1 MKKIQVYLRRF
12 ITLIICFAML
22 CSMSLGLDKD
32 RLSAYATSEVSSSN
46 SEENLEIYFETSDGE
61 IVNPDSDGKFIL
73 SSIDRGNF
81 KIKGFSGTPYFQC
94 KTEEKD
100 DIERWTDVWVNY
112 KGAYQGHGIKEV
124 TAKVYS
130 KDPIYPD
137 ARLLKEFK
145 IDNKSSNIEKLI
157 PYIDGKSIAYD
168 ETISLNG
175 SEYKKIALKGIV
187 KGENKEI
194 DIPAYAVTIKYTSGS
209 YVQNNGEDIYANIN
223 TAKAKEAT
231 INIKMTDGS
240 ASTKFHLSANDV
252 SIQNFDIEYP
262 SVAYISDW
270 NGLNG
275 KQYVGITQS
284 DKATDRNYKLSFF
297 PTTTTN
303 KSLNWKALTPD
314 IAEYQELYGNGI
326 VPKKNGIAKFEVTSD
341 ENPNLKKSINIEFKY
356 KNPLKSANPVKSSY
370 ELKEN
375 QSQEIEITANPTN
388 ATEQRFNWSFDR
400 EGIVNIDELVTR
412 TSTTEPHKTTHRL
425 VALSKGKVKAVGT
438 PVDKTGG
445 ATPITLEITVK
456 EADNSSPT
464 DYIKLAQNLLEHGKS
479 ILEGKSH
486 SKYGDEWTLF
496 TLSRSGANIT
506 KSNKDAYLAS
516 VRNVLDENEEN
527 PSLRTTDYAKLAIT
541 LGSMGI
547 DPSIDENYNII
558 AKIYNDK
565 SIDKSTSNAPIFAL
579 IALDTKNYI
588 IPDDALWTREKLI
601 EQILSY
607 QNESGGFSLNKS
619 GSAGIDITAMALQA
633 LAPYYNKD
641 TRVKSA
647 VDKALKYLENNMD
660 ATGSY
665 GGNSCTDAQVLTALS
680 ALEIDATKTEKFHK
694 LNSNLVGNM
703 DKYKVD
709 AGFSIG
715 AGGSANDFANT
726 QVSYALNAYLRL
738 AESKPSLYKFSD
750 VEFTKSEDEDRSEF
764 DSAKMYKLIDKIY
777 SLVDLALPENN
788 SAILKAS
795 EEFKEMLKVTPE
807 DYLEELRAV
816 EYVLAA
822 LNGKI
827 ELMNL
832 VDSVDFKE
840 NADTAKAVLDKAIS
854 ELNTAIE
861 NGDNVENINSKI
873 NKYKGELESLNPQSN
888 DSDNNEFDSVKM
900 YALIDKV
907 LGAFDLPLPE
917 KKAEVLKTIDEYNGM
932 LKITP
937 DDYIS
942 ELKDVEYV
950 ITALNGKI
958 ELMDIVDSFDYKENT
973 EKAKAILKEA
983 IDKIESNVFDEA
995 SAEVISRTINHYKE
1009 LLDNLKTNKPEKPKV
1024 PLRLAGPD
1032 RYETAIKI
1040 ADAYKKELGKDKF
1053 NTIVVANGD
1062 NYPDAL
1068 SGAYLAKVKN
1078 APLLLVNRNNTEKT
1092 IKYIEENLRPGN
1104 STIVYLLGES
1114 DVVPETVRLRLKKKF
1129 NVKRLAG
1136 EDRFATNL
1144 AILKEAE
1151 VDKQEILVC
1160 SGYGFA
1166 DSLSAS
1172 ATGRPILL
1180 VGKSLTSEQ
1189 IEYLKSI
1196 RSRNYTLIGDN
1207 GPVSNAVE
1215 TSLKNLGTTAR
1226 IYGDDRYETSVAV
1239 AKHFFKNP
1247 EAVIIGY
1254 GDSFPDGLCG
1264 GILAEKRRAPL
1275 LLINPRNTSFARQYV
1290 KDNTIKESIVLG
1302 DKILISDTIIHSI
1315 TQLN

>member
-1 MKKIQVYLRRF
+1 
-12 ITLIICFAML
+12 ML
-22 CSMSLGLDKD
+22 CSMSLGLDKN
-32 RLSAYATSEVSSSN
+32 RLSAYAMSETSSSN
-46 SEENLEIYFETSDGE
+46 NEENTEIYFEKTDGE
-61 IVNPDSDGKFIL
+61 FVKPDSNGKFNL
-73 SSIDRGNF
+73 TSIDTGTF

-94 KTEEKD
+94 TTDEKD
-100 DIERWTDVWVNY
+100 GIERWTDVWVNY
-112 KGAYQGHGIKEV
+112 KGKYQGHGIKEV
-124 TAKVYS
+124 SAKVYS

-137 ARLLKEFK
+137 AKLLKEFK
-145 IDNKSSNIEKLI
+145 INNKSSNIERLI
-157 PYIDGKSIAYD
+157 PYIDGKSVAYD
-168 ETISLNG
+168 DTISLNG
-175 SEYKKIALKGIV
+175 SEYKKITLKGVV

-194 DIPAYAVTIKYTSGS
+194 DIPAHAVTIKYTNGS

-223 TAKAKEAT
+223 TAKANEAT
-231 INIKMTDGS
+231 INIKMTDES

-252 SIQNFDIEYP
+252 SIQSFDIEYP

-284 DKATDRNYKLSFF
+284 DTATDRNYKLSFF

-326 VPKKNGIAKFEVTSD
+326 VPKKSGIAEFEVTSD

-356 KNPLKSANPVKSSY
+356 RNPLKSANPVQSSF

-375 QSQEIEITANPTN
+375 QSQEIEITANPAN

-400 EGIVNIDELVTR
+400 EGIVSIDELVTR

-479 ILEGKSH
+479 ILEEKSH

-516 VRNVLDENEEN
+516 VRSVLDENEEN

-619 GSAGIDITAMALQA
+619 GSVGIDITAMALQA
-633 LAPYYNKD
+633 LAPYYNNN

-647 VDKALKYLENNMD
+647 VDKALKYLEDNMD

-694 LNSNLVGNM
+694 LNSNLVSNM

-709 AGFSIG
+709 AGFSIV

-726 QVSYALNAYLRL
+726 QVSYSLSSYLRL
-738 AESKPSLYKFSD
+738 AEHKPSLYDFSD
-750 VEFTKSEDEDRSEF
+750 VEFTKSENEDSSEF
-764 DSAKMYKLIDKIY
+764 NSVKMYELIDKIY
-777 SLVDLALPENN
+777 SLVNLPLPENN
-788 SAILKAS
+788 SVIIKAND
-795 EEFKEMLKVTPE
+795 EFKEMLKVTPE

-816 EYVLAA
+816 EYILTAI
-822 LNGKI
+822 NGKI
-827 ELMNL
+827 ELMNIFN
-832 VDSVDFKE
+832 SINFKE
-840 NADTAKAVLDKAIS
+840 NADSAKAVLDKAIS

-861 NGDNVENINSKI
+861 NGETVENINVTIDNYRK
-873 NKYKGELESLNPQSN
+873 ELESLKPRDKDKDENK
-888 DSDNNEFDSVKM
+888 FDSVKM

-983 IDKIESNVFDEA
+983 IDKIESEVFEEA
-995 SAEVISRTINHYKE
+995 SAGGINRTVNAYKE
-1009 LLDNLKTNKPEKPKV
+1009 KLENLKTNKPEPQAEAM
-1024 PLRLAGPD
+1024 RLAGLD
-1032 RYETAIKI
+1032 RYETSLKI
-1040 ADAYKKELGKDKF
+1040 ADELKNQLAKDQF
-1053 NTIVVANGD
+1053 DTIVVANGD
-1062 NYPDAL
+1062 NFADAL
-1068 SGAYLAKVKN
+1068 SGAYLAKINN
-1078 APLLLVNRNNTEKT
+1078 APIILVNENNVDQA
-1092 IKYIEENLRPGN
+1092 IKYIQDNLKPGHK
-1104 STIVYLLGES
+1104 SKLYLLGGS
-1114 DVVPETVRLRLKKKF
+1114 SVVPDIFKTKF
-1129 NVKRLAG
+1129 KYSYTIKRLFG
-1136 EDRFATNL
+1136 EDRFATNM
-1144 AILKEAE
+1144 AILKESNINDE
-1151 VDKQEILVC
+1151 ELIIS

-1166 DSLSAS
+1166 DSLAAS

-1180 VGKSLTSEQ
+1180 VGDTITGEQ
-1189 IEYLKSI
+1189 HKYLENI
-1196 RSRNYTLIGDN
+1196 RTRNYTIVGGIKSVN
-1207 GPVSNAVE
+1207 
-1215 TSLKNLGTTAR
+1215 TSIESTLKGLGTANR
-1226 IYGDDRYETSVAV
+1226 IYGEDRYKTSLAI

-1247 EAVIIGY
+1247 KSVVVGY
-1254 GDSFPDGLCG
+1254 GDDFPDGLCG
-1264 GILAEKRRAPL
+1264 GILAEKRKAPL
-1275 LLINPRNTSFARQYV
+1275 LLINSRNTGFAKQYI
-1290 KDNTIKESIVLG
+1290 KDNSIMESIVLG
-1302 DKILISDTIIHSI
+1302 GKILIPDTIINAI
-1315 TQLN
+1315 TQ

>member
-1 MKKIQVYLRRF
+1 MRKKQVFLRRF
-12 ITLIICFAML
+12 IALSICFAML
-22 CSMSLGLDKD
+22 CSMSLGLDKN
-32 RLSAYATSEVSSSN
+32 RLSAYAMSETSSSN
-46 SEENLEIYFETSDGE
+46 NEENTEIYFEKTDGE
-61 IVNPDSDGKFIL
+61 IVKPDSNGKFNL
-73 SSIDRGNF
+73 TSIDTGTF

-94 KTEEKD
+94 TTDEKD
-100 DIERWTDVWVNY
+100 GIERWTDVWVNY
-112 KGAYQGHGIKEV
+112 KGKYQGHGIKEV
-124 TAKVYS
+124 SAKVYS

-137 ARLLKEFK
+137 AKLLKEFK
-145 IDNKSSNIEKLI
+145 INNKSSNIERLI
-157 PYIDGKSIAYD
+157 PYIDGKSVAYD

-175 SEYKKIALKGIV
+175 SEYKKITLKGIV

-194 DIPAYAVTIKYTSGS
+194 DIPAHAVTIKYTNGS

-223 TAKAKEAT
+223 TAKANEAT
-231 INIKMTDGS
+231 INIKMTDES

-252 SIQNFDIEYP
+252 SIQSFDIEYP

-326 VPKKNGIAKFEVTSD
+326 VPKKSGIAEFEVTSD

-356 KNPLKSANPVKSSY
+356 RNPLKSANPVQSSY

-375 QSQEIEITANPTN
+375 QSQEIEITANPAN

-400 EGIVNIDELVTR
+400 EGIVSIDELVTR

-479 ILEGKSH
+479 ILEEKSH

-547 DPSIDENYNII
+547 DPSVDENYNII

-633 LAPYYNKD
+633 LAPYYNNN

-647 VDKALKYLENNMD
+647 VDKALKYLEDNMD

-680 ALEIDATKTEKFHK
+680 ALGIDATKTEKFHK
-694 LNSNLVGNM
+694 LNSNLVSNM

-715 AGGSANDFANT
+715 TGGSANDFANT
-726 QVSYALNAYLRL
+726 QVSYSLNSYLRL
-738 AESKPSLYKFSD
+738 AEHKPSLYNFSD
-750 VEFTKSEDEDRSEF
+750 VEFTKSEGEDSNEF
-764 DSAKMYKLIDKIY
+764 DSAKMYELIDKIY

-788 SAILKAS
+788 STILKAS
-795 EEFKEMLKVTPE
+795 EEFKEMLKITPE
-807 DYLEELRAV
+807 DY
-816 EYVLAA
+816 
-822 LNGKI
+822 
-827 ELMNL
+827 
-832 VDSVDFKE
+832 
-840 NADTAKAVLDKAIS
+840 
-854 ELNTAIE
+854 
-861 NGDNVENINSKI
+861 
-873 NKYKGELESLNPQSN
+873 
-888 DSDNNEFDSVKM
+888 
-900 YALIDKV
+900 
-907 LGAFDLPLPE
+907 
-917 KKAEVLKTIDEYNGM
+917 IDE
-932 LKITP
+932 LKA
-937 DDYIS
+937 
-942 ELKDVEYV
+942 VEYV

-958 ELMDIVDSFDYKENT
+958 ELMNIIDTVDFKGNSDKAKEKLNEAIGKLNAAIENGNTVEDINATIKKYKEELESLKPQDNGSENEFDSVKMYKLIDKVLAAFDLPLPEKKSEVLKTIDEYNKMLKITPEDYISELKDVEYVIAALNGKIELMNIVDSFDYKENT

-1024 PLRLAGPD
+1024 SLRLAGPD

-1092 IKYIEENLRPGN
+1092 IKYIEENLKPGN

-1144 AILKEAE
+1144 AILKEAR
-1151 VDKQEILVC
+1151 VDDQEILVC

-1180 VGKSLTSEQ
+1180 VGKTLTSEQ

-1196 RSRNYTLIGDN
+1196 HSRNYTLIGDN
-1207 GPVSNAVE
+1207 GPVSNEVE

-1247 EAVIIGY
+1247 EAVVIGY
-1254 GDSFPDGLCG
+1254 GDNFPDGLCG

-1275 LLINPRNTSFARQYV
+1275 LLINPRNTGFARQYV
-1290 KDNTIKESIVLG
+1290 KDNSIKESIVLG
-1302 DKILISDTIIHSI
+1302 DKILISDTIINSI
-1315 TQLN
+1315 TQYD